1 MPKHVWSAWS
11 QGPPPPSPPWHHA
24 LQQYRGPSTWDA
36 NFTTRSAPKSPKP
49 AAKSRPY
56 RVCRDRGC
64 GGWSYV
70 DRNDVACRKCGCE
83 FDGPEI
89 APTTSSKIP
98 VDKDHFQK
106 LAEDDPSRITLQ
118 KLIDAGHAAFD
129 EEDEQPEGD
138 LFEACR
144 KQVGV
149 ATAALVKAQNLQN
162 HARSQARAC
171 REKLLKLEAEEKKA
185 EQDFLE
191 KTAAHGILWKKFEAM
206 AQASKASAAK
216 HITTDT
222 EATPPSEDSAKV
234 VYLEQ
239 EVARLSKLLESF
251 MGLGVAQAGGGAL
264 VAAPA
269 ATAAT
274 SGEDGSKRRK
284 INKGD
289 GSEATPMDADDDDL
303 IQSTDKQPATQEAGK
318 GSSQGTEATLAAAK
332 AAAEA
337 AAALI
342 AKQAKEG

>member
-1 MPKHVWSAWS
+1 M
-11 QGPPPPSPPWHHA
+11 
-24 LQQYRGPSTWDA
+24 
-36 NFTTRSAPKSPKP
+36 
-49 AAKSRPY
+49 
-56 RVCRDRGC
+56 
-64 GGWSYV
+64 
-70 DRNDVACRKCGCE
+70 
-83 FDGPEI
+83 
-89 APTTSSKIP
+89 
-98 VDKDHFQK
+98 DKDHFQK

-118 KLIDAGHAAFD
+118 KLIDGGHAAFD
-129 EEDEQPEGD
+129 DDDDDQPEGD
-138 LFEACR
+138 PFEACR

-191 KTAAHGILWKKFEAM
+191 KTAAHAILWRKFEAM
-206 AQASKASAAK
+206 AQASKESSAKCPNTVGDAS
-216 HITTDT
+216 
-222 EATPPSEDSAKV
+222 PPSEDSAKV

-251 MGLGVAQAGGGAL
+251 MGLGGPQAAGGAL
-264 VAAPA
+264 VAAQA
-269 ATAAT
+269 ATAAPA
-274 SGEDGSKRRK
+274 GEAETKRRK

-303 IQSTDKQPATQEAGK
+303 IQSTEKQPPTQEAGK